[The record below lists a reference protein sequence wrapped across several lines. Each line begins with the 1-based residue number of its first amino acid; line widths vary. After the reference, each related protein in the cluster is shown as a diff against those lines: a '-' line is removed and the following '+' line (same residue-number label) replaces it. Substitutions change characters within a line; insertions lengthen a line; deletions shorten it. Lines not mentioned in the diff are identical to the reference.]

1 MNDITGFMMWEQ
13 LKIMDH
19 CYGIMR
25 WLLRGYL
32 ASGPSRVE
40 IFSWEKPMEKPSRN
54 PETSL
59 CTFVGAWWYFCGFL
73 LQVLILWMDEPLG
86 ACHWFPIEKNSWIQ
100 DSMPTRK
107 KRGVAGKCTLPAG
120 FVHNHTQTCL
130 FFRFVWSFARVCLG
144 LLRSYWD
151 LSEGWPIFGIWVDF
165 LRFLWDF
172 DRHVLM
178 LKCLGLLWFGQFL
191 RFLLDLLRFV
201 WGLLSIQ
208 SDLFRLWWGCCRL

>member
-1 MNDITGFMMWEQ
+1 
-13 LKIMDH
+13 
-19 CYGIMR
+19 
-25 WLLRGYL
+25 
-32 ASGPSRVE
+32 
-40 IFSWEKPMEKPSRN
+40 
-54 PETSL
+54 
-59 CTFVGAWWYFCGFL
+59 
-73 LQVLILWMDEPLG
+73 
-86 ACHWFPIEKNSWIQ
+86 
-100 DSMPTRK
+100 MPTRK

-165 LRFLWDF
+165 LKFLWDF